1 MWQAVT
7 VGTYILDTSELVVFT
22 IATALFL
29 CGVGYGLLV
38 ATSRLSEMLTAA
50 GVGTALGQLGH
61 IPLAKQADL

>member
-7 VGTYILDTSELVVFT
+7 VGTYILDTSEVVVFT
-22 IATALFL
+22 IGTALFL

-50 GVGTALGQLGH
+50 GVGTALGQLGN
-61 IPLAKQADL
+61 IPLAKDL